1 MLKVIVEVV
10 FELDVFSLHDNYI
23 KIHCKKQ
30 NRVQDESLRWLS
42 ANGKKDAV
50 EKVVRKVARWNKV
63 NYEDL
68 KNIVDKRMATEQNTQ
83 KVDDKATTTENT
95 QQGKLAVEKYSFVT
109 ILRNRRIFL
118 ISLIIW
124 FTWYVQ
130 ILEKVVV

>member
-1 MLKVIVEVV
+1 M
-10 FELDVFSLHDNYI
+10 
-23 KIHCKKQ
+23 
-30 NRVQDESLRWLS
+30 
-42 ANGKKDAV
+42 
-50 EKVVRKVARWNKV
+50 ARWNKV

-68 KNIVDKRMATEQNTQ
+68 KNIVDKRMASTEQNTQ
-83 KVDDKATTTENT
+83 KVDDKAMTTENT

-130 ILEKVVV
+130 ILEKVVVWKNISLWVKGNIKMLAIEGQIKKGFVKTDAIFPDQLRFLQLCLH

>member
-1 MLKVIVEVV
+1 M
-10 FELDVFSLHDNYI
+10 
-23 KIHCKKQ
+23 
-30 NRVQDESLRWLS
+30 
-42 ANGKKDAV
+42 
-50 EKVVRKVARWNKV
+50 ARWNKV

-68 KNIVDKRMATEQNTQ
+68 KNIVDKSMASTEQNTQ
-83 KVDDKATTTENT
+83 KVDDKETTTENT

>member
-1 MLKVIVEVV
+1 M
-10 FELDVFSLHDNYI
+10 
-23 KIHCKKQ
+23 
-30 NRVQDESLRWLS
+30 
-42 ANGKKDAV
+42 
-50 EKVVRKVARWNKV
+50 ARWNKV
-63 NYEDL
+63 NDEDL

>member
-1 MLKVIVEVV
+1 M
-10 FELDVFSLHDNYI
+10 
-23 KIHCKKQ
+23 
-30 NRVQDESLRWLS
+30 
-42 ANGKKDAV
+42 
-50 EKVVRKVARWNKV
+50 ARWNKV

-68 KNIVDKRMATEQNTQ
+68 KNIVDKRMASTEQNTQ

-130 ILEKVVV
+130 ILEKIVV